1 MNESGWRVQAA
12 ALRSVAVFDAVTH
25 ARQHGGDILREQ
37 ERNSANVGFRT
48 ALGKHDALEARSLGP
63 GWFHHRLALSFGR
76 TSASITEIL

>member
-1 MNESGWRVQAA
+1 
-12 ALRSVAVFDAVTH
+12 
-25 ARQHGGDILREQ
+25 LREQ